1 MYELTTVVAI
11 FVAVHVGVFFV
22 ASEVLHLDAVKFA
35 MAVFGAAIVSAAVAR
50 FAVPSW
56 KSYVQRVLDEEKRDG
71 DVVSD
76 IIGVVVVI
84 LAGAIAQN
92 VLIVRRYGVQR
103 WAGILLVNAL
113 VNAFV

>member
-1 MYELTTVVAI
+1 MYELTAVAAI

-22 ASEVLHLDAVKFA
+22 ASEVLHLDAVQFA
-35 MAVFGAAIVSAAVAR
+35 IAVFGAAIISAIVAR
-50 FAVPSW
+50 FAVPDW
-56 KSYVQRVLDEEKRDG
+56 KMFVERVMNEEKRDG

-92 VLIVRRYGVQR
+92 VLIVRRYGVRR
-103 WAGILLVNAL
+103 WAGIMLVNAI
-113 VNAFV
+113 VSAFV